1 LACQGPNLHPRFYAA
16 FLIAVFSLSIS
27 QDVNVRLVIVI
38 VGILVS
44 LGGIIGLIN
53 PAAMKNAVWRK

>member
-1 LACQGPNLHPRFYAA
+1 MTLAGVVVTLLG

-27 QDVNVRLVIVI
+27 QNVNVRLIIVI

-44 LGGIIGLIN
+44 LGGIIGMIN
-53 PAAMKNAVWRK
+53 TAAMKNAVWRK

>member
-1 LACQGPNLHPRFYAA
+1 MTLAGVVVTLLG

-27 QDVNVRLVIVI
+27 QDVTVRLIIVI

>member
-1 LACQGPNLHPRFYAA
+1 MTLAGVAVTLLG

>member
-1 LACQGPNLHPRFYAA
+1 MTLAGVVVTLLG

-27 QDVNVRLVIVI
+27 QNVNVRLVIVI

-44 LGGIIGLIN
+44 LGGIIGMIN
-53 PAAMKNAVWRK
+53 AAAMKNAVWRK

>member
-1 LACQGPNLHPRFYAA
+1 MTLAGVVVTLLG

-27 QDVNVRLVIVI
+27 QNVNVRLVIVI

>member
-1 LACQGPNLHPRFYAA
+1 MTLAGVVVTLLG
-16 FLIAVFSLSIS
+16 FLIAVFSLSMS